1 MVRVIIQPVL
11 SKIHILLIEEILNI
25 CKEEDYDEK
34 ILLISSLLTMLF
46 GGFIST
52 SNVEAKSYK
61 NMDEMAMD
69 LFPKIF
75 ELQGKDIK
83 FDEKDYEIIK
93 YEDIM
98 RERNGLEDVKHTF
111 YAEIQ
116 QYDEGENIAEGLIMR
131 DGDLDRAYYFII
143 PNLPDKR
150 LMEGDVVDV
159 YGTLHGLLT
168 YETVIGGSKTVSVI
182 IIDNVLVEGIDY

>member
-1 MVRVIIQPVL
+1 MR
-11 SKIHILLIEEILNI
+11 KIF
-25 CKEEDYDEK
+25 
-34 ILLISSLLTMLF
+34 LISSLLMMFF
-46 GGFIST
+46 GGFIGT
-52 SNVEAKSYK
+52 SAVEAKSYK
-61 NMDEMAMD
+61 SMDAMAMD
-69 LFPKIF
+69 LFPKIL
-75 ELQGKDIK
+75 ELQGKKIK

-116 QYDEGENIAEGLIMR
+116 QYDESEDLAEGLIMR
-131 DGDLDRAYYFII
+131 DGDIDRAYYFII

-150 LMEGDVVDV
+150 LMKDDVIDV

-168 YETVIGGSKTVSVI
+168 YETVMGGNKTVPVI
-182 IIDNVLVEGIDY
+182 IIDNVLVKGIDY

>member
-1 MVRVIIQPVL
+1 MR
-11 SKIHILLIEEILNI
+11 
-25 CKEEDYDEK
+25 K
-34 ILLISSLLTMLF
+34 ILLISSLLMLFF

-52 SNVEAKSYK
+52 SAVEAKSYK
-61 NMDEMAMD
+61 SMDAMAVD
-69 LFPKIF
+69 LFPKIL
-75 ELQGKDIK
+75 ELQGNKIK

-131 DGDLDRAYYFII
+131 DGDIDRAYYFII

-150 LMEGDVVDV
+150 LMKDDVIDV

-168 YETVIGGSKTVSVI
+168 YETVMGGNKTVPVI
-182 IIDNVLVEGIDY
+182 IIDKVLVKGIDY